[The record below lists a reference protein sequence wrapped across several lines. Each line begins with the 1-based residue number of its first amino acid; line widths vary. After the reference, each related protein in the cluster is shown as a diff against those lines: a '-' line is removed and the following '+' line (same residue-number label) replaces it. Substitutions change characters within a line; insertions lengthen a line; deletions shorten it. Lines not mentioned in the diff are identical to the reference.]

1 MVIILGMDHVLFIYQ
16 MMEIWIF
23 FTLSL
28 MNNAAMN
35 IHAQF
40 SVWTHV
46 FISLVNTW
54 SKPGPIYKLVWN
66 I

>member
-1 MVIILGMDHVLFIYQ
+1 MVIILGMDDVLFIYQ

-46 FISLVNTW
+46 FISWVNT
-54 SKPGPIYKLVWN
+54 
-66 I
+66 

>member
-54 SKPGPIYKLVWN
+54 
-66 I
+66 